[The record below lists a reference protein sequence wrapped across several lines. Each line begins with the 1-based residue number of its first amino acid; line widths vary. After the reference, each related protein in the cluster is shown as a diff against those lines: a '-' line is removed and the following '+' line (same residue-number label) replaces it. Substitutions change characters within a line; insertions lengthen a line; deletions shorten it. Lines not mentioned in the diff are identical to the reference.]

1 MDNTLLS
8 DGTRFSVII
17 DQVKEETQE
26 AVIKLIWFATDY
38 FSPRERP
45 TNYSEVRSALG
56 LKVK

>member
-1 MDNTLLS
+1 MDNTLLA

-17 DQVKEETQE
+17 DQVREEARE
-26 AVIKLIWFATDY
+26 AVIKLIWFPKDY

-56 LKVK
+56 LR